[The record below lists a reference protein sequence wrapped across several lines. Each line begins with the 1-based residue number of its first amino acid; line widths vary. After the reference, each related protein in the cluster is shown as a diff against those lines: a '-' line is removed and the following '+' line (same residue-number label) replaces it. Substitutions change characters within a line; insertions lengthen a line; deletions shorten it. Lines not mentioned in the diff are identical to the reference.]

1 MRVIFASMA
10 SVGHTYPLIPL
21 AVAMREAGHEVHFA
35 VGEEMHRV
43 LGKLGL
49 RPFRPGFVFGEIYAE
64 DIAPEL
70 ERLLPDLVIGEWAVP
85 EVVSE
90 ARRRGFSALWHG
102 FGRMFPDNIGFVK
115 PVGGRHVDI
124 CPPSLQDRAFLG
136 EDRIPLRPV
145 PFSPPG
151 EVPVRTAGKLIYLTL
166 GTAFG
171 TRELLA
177 EAVVGLG
184 KLTDAQVVVAAPRVE
199 LTAVPPNVTVHPWL
213 PQAEVL
219 RYADVVVH
227 HGGSGTMLGALAAG
241 VPQVVLP
248 QGADQFGNAAALVSA
263 GAAVRPEAFSAG
275 LIAESAR
282 LLLVD
287 SSYREAAGQV
297 AREIRHMPS
306 PAVVA
311 DMLADVV

>member
-1 MRVIFASMA
+1 MRVLFASMA
-10 SVGHTYPLIPL
+10 TVGHTYPLIPL
-21 AVAMREAGHEVHFA
+21 AIAMRNAGHEVHFA
-35 VGEEMHRV
+35 VGEEMHKV

-49 RPFRPGFVFGEIYAE
+49 RPFRPGIVFGEIYAE

-90 ARRRGFSALWHG
+90 ARRRGFPALWHG
-102 FGRMFPDNIGFVK
+102 FGRMFPEGIGLVR
-115 PVGGRHVDI
+115 PAGGRHVDI
-124 CPPSLQDRAFLG
+124 CPPSLQDPAFLA
-136 EDRIPLRPV
+136 EDRIGLRPV
-145 PFSPPG
+145 PFAEPG
-151 EVPVRTAGKLIYLTL
+151 EIPVRTAGKLIYLTL

-184 KLTDAQVVVAAPRVE
+184 KLSDAQVVVAAPHVE
-199 LTAVPPNVTVHPWL
+199 LAHVPPNVTVHPWL

-248 QGADQFGNAAALVSA
+248 QGADQFGNADALVSA
-263 GAAVRPEAFSAG
+263 GAAVRPDAFSAG
-275 LIAESAR
+275 PIADCAR

-287 SSYREAAGQV
+287 GQYREAAGQV

-306 PAVVA
+306 PEEVA
-311 DMLADVV
+311 DSLADVV

>member
-1 MRVIFASMA
+1 MRVLFASMA
-10 SVGHTYPLIPL
+10 TVGHTYPLIPL
-21 AVAMREAGHEVHFA
+21 AQALRKAGHEVHYA
-35 VGEEMHRV
+35 VGEEMHPV

-49 RPFRPGFVFGEIYAE
+49 RPFRPGLVFGEIYAE
-64 DIAPEL
+64 DIAQEL

-90 ARRRGFSALWHG
+90 ARRRGFPALWHG
-102 FGRMFPDNIGFVK
+102 FGRMFPDGIGLVR
-115 PVGGRHVDI
+115 PTGGRHLDI
-124 CPPSLQDRAFLG
+124 CPPSLQDAGFLR
-136 EDRIPLRPV
+136 EERIPLRPV

-151 EVPVRTAGKLIYLTL
+151 DVPVRTAGKLIYLTL

-184 KLTDAQVVVAAPRVE
+184 KIREAQVVVAAPHVA
-199 LTAVPPNVTVHPWL
+199 LDHLPPNVTVHPWL

-219 RYADVVVH
+219 RYADVAVH

-248 QGADQFGNAAALVSA
+248 QGADQFGNADALVAA
-263 GAAVRPEAFSAG
+263 GAALRPAAFSAG
-275 LIAESAR
+275 PIADCVRR
-282 LLLVD
+282 LFAD
-287 SSYREAAGQV
+287 SSYREAAGQI
-297 AREIRHMPS
+297 AREIRHTPS
-306 PAVVA
+306 PEEVA
-311 DMLADVV
+311 DSLAGVV

>member
-1 MRVIFASMA
+1 MRVLFASMA
-10 SVGHTYPLIPL
+10 TVGHTYPLIPL
-21 AVAMREAGHEVHFA
+21 AVAMRAAGHEVHFA
-35 VGEEMHRV
+35 VGEDMHAV
-43 LGKLGL
+43 LGKLEL

-90 ARRRGFSALWHG
+90 ARRRGFPALWHG
-102 FGRMFPDNIGFVK
+102 FGRMFPDGIGFVR
-115 PVGGRHVDI
+115 PAGGRHLDI
-124 CPPSLQDRAFLG
+124 CPPSLQDADFLA
-136 EDRIPLRPV
+136 EERIPLRPV
-145 PFSPPG
+145 PFSAPG
-151 EVPVRTAGKLIYLTL
+151 EVPVRTAGKLVYLTL

-184 KLTDAQVVVAAPRVE
+184 KLSDVQVVVAAPRVE
-199 LTAVPPNVTVHPWL
+199 LSRVPSNVTVHPWL

-248 QGADQFGNAAALVSA
+248 QGADQFGNADALVSA
-263 GAAVRPEAFSAG
+263 GAALRPGAFSAG
-275 LIAESAR
+275 PIADCAR
-282 LLLVD
+282 RLLVD
-287 SSYREAAGQV
+287 LSYREAAGHL

-306 PAVVA
+306 PEEVA
-311 DMLADVV
+311 DRVAGVV